1 MAGLLVS
8 VAILAVLVL
17 GYGYI
22 VLAEPGRSNRAATLV
37 DPPSSPS
44 PSPTVGR
51 PVTGSTAPVAGSRPA
66 RIAIDSIGV
75 SSPLESVS
83 LDQAGGLQPP
93 NRYDEAGWYAKGIQ
107 PGSVGAALIIGFD
120 TAPTGSAVF
129 ARLRDLRVGDLITV
143 QRQDGTNLHFEVD
156 DVHAYPTANLPSS
169 ATHGTTTVPEL
180 RLVTCDDD
188 NAGQSHSY
196 LQNLVVSAHLS

>member
-8 VAILAVLVL
+8 VAILAVLMG

-22 VLAEPGRSNRAATLV
+22 VLAEPGRSNRTATLV
-37 DPPSSPS
+37 DPPTSPAPSPTAGRPVSSPS
-44 PSPTVGR
+44 AAGSADR
-51 PVTGSTAPVAGSRPA
+51 PV

-107 PGSVGAALIIGFD
+107 PGSVGAAVIIGFD

-143 QRQDGTNLHFEVD
+143 QRQDGTNLDFEVD

-169 ATHGTTTVPEL
+169 ATHGATSVPEL

-188 NAGQSHSY
+188 AGQSHSY